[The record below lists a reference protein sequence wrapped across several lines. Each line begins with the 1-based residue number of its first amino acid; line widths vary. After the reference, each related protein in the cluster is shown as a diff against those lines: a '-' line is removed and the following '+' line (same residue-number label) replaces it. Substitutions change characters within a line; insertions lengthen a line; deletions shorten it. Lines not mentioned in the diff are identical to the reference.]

1 MQFAFKF
8 QPLMLRW
15 SLGLTPWLVA
25 CSGAADVP
33 DTPDLRELAAQYEH
47 PTAALDQ
54 TTVVSTLAQMP
65 NLSELVAAFRAAGY
79 ATDGVNASSQDAT
92 NGSTSNLRF
101 QGGIHVTIRCP
112 GELAD
117 PNYDANGSLS
127 LTLGVQENLIKRG
140 IGGTA
145 DHCVLRG
152 VQLGQPIRV
161 EIDGPFSLDLGKDL
175 GLRQRWSGRLLMY
188 MSGTISTPNL
198 TLTRLS
204 ARWDQDQLEYLYQG
218 TDGRTVIAVVTAQG
232 QISIEDSGG
241 KWGCSDNQTCARN

>member
-1 MQFAFKF
+1 MQLALNFGH
-8 QPLMLRW
+8 QMLRW
-15 SLGLTPWLVA
+15 SLVLTPLLAA
-25 CSGAADVP
+25 CTGAADIP
-33 DTPDLRELAAQYEH
+33 DTPDLRKLAAQYEH
-47 PTAALDQ
+47 PTATLDQ
-54 TTVVSTLAQMP
+54 TTVVSTLGQMP
-65 NLSELVAAFRAAGY
+65 KLSELVAAFRAAGY
-79 ATDGVNASSQDAT
+79 TTDAVNTSSEDAT
-92 NGSTSNLRF
+92 TGSTRNLRF

-117 PNYDANGSLS
+117 PSYDANGSIS
-127 LTLGVQENLIKRG
+127 LTLGVEENLIKRG

-161 EIDGPFSLDLGKDL
+161 EIDGPFSLDLGRDI

-204 ARWDQDQLEYLYQG
+204 ARWDEDKLEYLYEG
-218 TDGRTVIAVVTAQG
+218 TDGRTVVAVVTAEG
-232 QISIEDSGG
+232 KISIEDSGG
-241 KWGCSDNQTCARN
+241 EWGCTDNQTCVRN